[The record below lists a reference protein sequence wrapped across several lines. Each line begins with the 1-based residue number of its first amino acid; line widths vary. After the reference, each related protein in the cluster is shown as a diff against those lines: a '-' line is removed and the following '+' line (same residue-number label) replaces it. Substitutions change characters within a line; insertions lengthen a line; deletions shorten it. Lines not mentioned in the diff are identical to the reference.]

1 METDVRDEL
10 SEFNDEMLFAD
21 GFDEAII
28 GIVER
33 AGQPTVALYDTR
45 KCIKILMDED
55 GMSYDEALEYFEFNI
70 LGSYMGKNTPAF
82 CTLYSENR
90 L

>member
-1 METDVRDEL
+1 MDEDIKIYL
-10 SEFNDEMLFAD
+10 AEANEDMLFAD
-21 GFDEAII
+21 GFDDALI

-55 GMSYDEALEYFEFNI
+55 GMSCEEAVEYFEFNV
-70 LGSYMGKNTPAF
+70 LGSYVGKQTPCF
-82 CTLYSENR
+82 CTLLSEVEV
-90 L
+90 